1 MLTKEQAE
9 RIKELAG
16 KLSSAEAEAQWQLDQ
31 GHIEHQ
37 IKAAEKG
44 LSEARLAFADYLD
57 ELTEKPE
64 PAKLCRF
71 KVRYRLADGL
81 SAKTV
86 LMDLPS
92 IDQAWD
98 EARKFARE
106 QGPSC
111 RIEGI
116 EEVL

>member
-9 RIKELAG
+9 RIKELAEVVA
-16 KLSSAEAEAQWQLDQ
+16 KAKAEVYWAEERGTRRDIEENEKDLEEAQHSFW
-31 GHIEHQ
+31 
-37 IKAAEKG
+37 
-44 LSEARLAFADYLD
+44 DYID
-57 ELTEKPE
+57 SLTEPPLPLK
-64 PAKLCRF
+64 RF

-92 IDQAWD
+92 IDFAWN

-116 EEVL
+116 EEIES